1 VILSNFSIASRPIKK
16 FEILLHFLRQ
26 DQYQDFSV
34 FNILIPV
41 SGSLFFPLLFQ
52 KIIIFIIY
60 INNIIKFDLGRP
72 T

>member
-1 VILSNFSIASRPIKK
+1 MILSNFSIVSRLIKK
-16 FEILLHFLRQ
+16 FEILFHFLRQ

-41 SGSLFFPLLFQ
+41 SGFLFFLFLFQ

-60 INNIIKFDLGRP
+60 INNIIKFDLGKP
-72 T
+72 I